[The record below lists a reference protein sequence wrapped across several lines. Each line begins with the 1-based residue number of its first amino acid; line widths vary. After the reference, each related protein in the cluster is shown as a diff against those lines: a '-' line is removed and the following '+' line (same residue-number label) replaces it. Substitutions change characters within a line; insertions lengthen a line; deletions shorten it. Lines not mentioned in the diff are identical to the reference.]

1 MCSYFYFIE
10 GIHYFLSLC
19 SLELIGV
26 VNALLTSDKWEAI
39 DVGQEGLCHDECYVG
54 LGGVQVCVVTSVL
67 MG

>member
-1 MCSYFYFIE
+1 M
-10 GIHYFLSLC
+10 
-19 SLELIGV
+19 
-26 VNALLTSDKWEAI
+26 NALLTSEKWEAL